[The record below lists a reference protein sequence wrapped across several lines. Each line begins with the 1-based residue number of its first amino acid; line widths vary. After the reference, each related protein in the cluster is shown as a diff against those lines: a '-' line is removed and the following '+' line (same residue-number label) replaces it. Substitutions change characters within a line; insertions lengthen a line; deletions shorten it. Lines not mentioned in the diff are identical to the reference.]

1 MLFHEL
7 FIFLNSS
14 FELNRG
20 EGEVSNL
27 EERLEEAL
35 SKIDDFVRERT
46 DLLEDLEATKHS
58 LLQIQHKLK
67 EVIFTTCIT
76 IIRSYEFLKN

>member
-1 MLFHEL
+1 MM
-7 FIFLNSS
+7 IFKNSS

-67 EVIFTTCIT
+67 EVIFITCI
-76 IIRSYEFLKN
+76 ILIKLYDIYF